1 VEKSEKISPNRLS
14 SAGGAELGKD
24 SSRSFRTLVFLF
36 VNGCCCSIASG
47 LWVVVG
53 GDGGGLEMVPSCVFF
68 LFIIRRD
75 ILLETGSGSGSGK
88 GRLYGWGSVQLLN
101 GLGSGSGSAKGT
113 EYLGRKLPYLLAAPH
128 PHL

>member
-1 VEKSEKISPNRLS
+1 MEKSEKISPNRLS
-14 SAGGAELGKD
+14 SAGVTELGND

-53 GDGGGLEMVPSCVFF
+53 GDGGVGLEMVLSCWFF

-75 ILLETGSGSGSGK
+75 ILLENCSGSGSGI
-88 GRLYGWGSVQLLN
+88 GRLYDWGSV
-101 GLGSGSGSAKGT
+101 
-113 EYLGRKLPYLLAAPH
+113 
-128 PHL
+128 